1 MKTLKKGDFMAGE
14 EMAGTHMVIG
24 GETISAKDDYLKVIT
39 NIFYKI
45 NAAAD
50 NRHSPEELKWIL
62 NFYTDILINSV
73 LDPTDRDNLRTA
85 KEDIYQAECLKRA
98 SKPVRSIE
106 DLNNAVSASD
116 RTQAAITACTIII
129 GEVRNYLDRYFGFE
143 TKLAVM
149 L

>member
-1 MKTLKKGDFMAGE
+1 MAE
-14 EMAGTHMVIG
+14 NDNGTGNSIVIG

-50 NRHSPEELKWIL
+50 NRQRPSDLQWIL

-73 LDPTDRDNLRTA
+73 LDPTDRDNLRIA

-98 SKPVRSIE
+98 TKPVRTVE
-106 DLNNAVSASD
+106 DLNTAVSSND
-116 RTQAAITACTIII
+116 KDQALITACTTIT

>member
-1 MKTLKKGDFMAGE
+1 
-14 EMAGTHMVIG
+14 MVDVQIPGPSIVVG
-24 GETISAKDDYLKVIT
+24 GETITAKEDYLRVIT

-50 NRHSPEELKWIL
+50 NRSQPEELQWIL

-73 LDPTDRDNLRTA
+73 LDPTDRDNLRIA
-85 KEDIYQAECLKRA
+85 KEDIYQAECLKR
-98 SKPVRSIE
+98 STKPVKTLE
-106 DLNNAVSASD
+106 ELNTVLGAKDKS
-116 RTQAAITACTIII
+116 QATIAACTTIT

>member
-1 MKTLKKGDFMAGE
+1 MAGE
-14 EMAGTHMVIG
+14 ENGPSGNSMVIG

-50 NRHSPEELKWIL
+50 NIQKPSELQWKL
-62 NFYTDILINSV
+62 NYYTDVLINSV
-73 LDPTDRDNLRTA
+73 LDPTDRDNLRIA

-98 SKPVRSIE
+98 TRPVKNLE
-106 DLNNAVSASD
+106 DLNGAVSVQD
-116 RTQAAITACTIII
+116 KDQALITACTAIT
-129 GEVRNYLDRYFGFE
+129 GEIRNYLDRYFGFE

>member
-1 MKTLKKGDFMAGE
+1 MNETITDQST
-14 EMAGTHMVIG
+14 GTPVVIG
-24 GETISAKDDYLKVIT
+24 GERISAKEDYLRVIT

-50 NRHSPEELKWIL
+50 SRTKPGDLQWIL

-73 LDPTDRDNLRTA
+73 LDPTDRDNLRIA
-85 KEDIYQAECLKRA
+85 KEDIYQAECLKRVTR
-98 SKPVRSIE
+98 PVKNLE
-106 DLNNAVSASD
+106 ELNSVISAGD
-116 RTQAAITACTIII
+116 KEQAAITSCTVIT

-143 TKLAVM
+143 TKLSVM

>member
-1 MKTLKKGDFMAGE
+1 MVDTTTDM
-14 EMAGTHMVIG
+14 MTGTPVVIG
-24 GETISAKDDYLKVIT
+24 GETISAKDDYLRVIT

-50 NRHSPEELKWIL
+50 NRSKPGDLQWIL

-73 LDPTDRDNLRTA
+73 LDPIDRDNLRIA
-85 KEDIYQAECLKRA
+85 KDDIFQAECLKRVT
-98 SKPVRSIE
+98 KPVKTLE
-106 DLNNAVSASD
+106 ELNSVISAGD
-116 RTQAAITACTIII
+116 KEQASITACTVIT

-143 TKLAVM
+143 TKLSVM

>member
-1 MKTLKKGDFMAGE
+1 MAENDGPS
-14 EMAGTHMVIG
+14 GNSIVIG

-45 NAAAD
+45 NSAAD
-50 NRHSPEELKWIL
+50 NRQRPEDLQWIL
-62 NFYTDILINSV
+62 NFYTDVLINSV
-73 LDPTDRDNLRTA
+73 LDPVDRDNLRIA

-98 SKPVRSIE
+98 TKPVKSIE
-106 DLNNAVSASD
+106 DLNTAVSAKD
-116 RTQAAITACTIII
+116 KDQALITACTTIT